1 MRKFLVGIF
10 AFFFLFPFSSF
21 GTDGFTITES
31 FKGATSS
38 QFTFGGDPLA
48 YLTSGIDDSSG
59 DGWLRLTKDQTYQK
73 GYAIVNE
80 SFPSRL
86 GVLVDLEFKTWRKN
100 VDTRYGG
107 ADGFSVFLFD
117 ASADTFN
124 IGAFGGSLG
133 YAQYSL
139 GGKSYSGLSGGYFG
153 LGIDE
158 FGNYSNPTEG
168 RIGGIGFNPNCVGLR
183 GPVST
188 NYAWVTGNSD
198 PGFSLQYGQT
208 TSRPS
213 DAEYYR
219 RFQIVVSPDNSTSVT
234 KYTITLKAATAQNG
248 SFKTVFG
255 PYDLPS
261 VPPARLKLGFAAST
275 GDGINFHEVRN
286 LYITTIGGIRVTKSV
301 DKVTAKVGDELTY
314 TVSLFNQG
322 TDTISGLRFD
332 DPVSQFPSGFQVD
345 SVTFNNNGDSLNK
358 ATGFSQ
364 TNLSGVSVTLG
375 PASYANFVIKGK
387 INSYPTG
394 GKISNTAIF
403 KPGTSGIT
411 DLDETNDTATVTTT
425 IIDPKIALVK
435 QATETKFAK
444 TGDIIN
450 YKFTVVN
457 LGNAVLSDVKIT
469 DALLADSATYTSGD
483 TDGNGKLDVGESW
496 VYSGYHVVTSAEVD
510 SGFVSN
516 TAIVTAIDPLEEQ
529 IKDISGITVSDDKP
543 TIVKI
548 VSGFFIPNVFT
559 PNGDGINDYFEI
571 VGLDAYSGAKLRV
584 FNRWGNEV
592 YYNAKYNNN
601 WNGDGLNGGTYY
613 YMLELEKDGKTSSY
627 KGWVLV
633 KK

>member
-1 MRKFLVGIF
+1 MRKFIVGIF
-10 AFFFLFPFSSF
+10 ALFFLFPFSLL
-21 GTDGFTITES
+21 GADGFNITES
-31 FKGATSS
+31 FKEATSS
-38 QFTFGGDPLA
+38 QFAFGGDPLA
-48 YLTSGIDDSSG
+48 YLTSGIDDPSG
-59 DGWLRLTKDQTYQK
+59 DGWLRLTKDKTYQK

-80 SFPSRL
+80 SFPSGL
-86 GVLVDLEFKTWRKN
+86 GVLVDLEFKTWRST
-100 VDTRYGG
+100 VDLLGG
-107 ADGFSVFLFD
+107 ADGFSIFLFD
-117 ASADTFN
+117 ASVDTFN

-133 YAQYSL
+133 YAQYSAD
-139 GGKSYSGLSGGYFG
+139 GKSYPGLSRGYFG

-168 RIGGIGFNPNCVGLR
+168 RIGGIGFKPNCVGLR

-188 NYAWVTGNSD
+188 NYAWVTGNSA

-213 DAEYYR
+213 DTEYYR
-219 RFQIVVSPDNSTSVT
+219 RFQIIISPDNSTSVT
-234 KYTITLKAATAQNG
+234 KYTVTLKAATATNG
-248 SFKTVFG
+248 SFQTVFG
-255 PYDLPS
+255 PYELPS
-261 VPPARLKLGFAAST
+261 VPPAQLKLGFAAST

-286 LYITTIGGIRVTKSV
+286 LYITTIGGIRVTKNV

-314 TVSLFNQG
+314 TVGLFNQG

-345 SVTFNNNGDSLNK
+345 SVTFDNNGDSLNT
-358 ATGFSQ
+358 ATGYSQ
-364 TNLSGVSVTLG
+364 TNLSGVSVALG

-425 IIDPKIALVK
+425 VIDPKIALVK
-435 QATETKFAK
+435 QATETKFTK
-444 TGDIIN
+444 TGDLIN

-457 LGNAVLSDVKIT
+457 LGDAVLSDVKIT

-483 TDGNGKLDVGESW
+483 TNGNGKLDVGESW
-496 VYSGYHVVTSAEVD
+496 VYSGYHVVTSAEED

-529 IKDISGITVSDDKP
+529 IKDISGITVSDDEP
-543 TIVKI
+543 TIVKKI
-548 VSGFFIPNVFT
+548 VNEFFIPNVFT

-613 YMLELEKDGKTSSY
+613 YMLELEKGGKTSSY